1 MISKFKTGYLSG
13 NPIRVEYDDSVSG
26 SQNDEAIKEIGRN
39 NDIDTLNRNLIRD
52 LSQVGRAYELIY
64 RSEDD
69 QTRIKQ
75 LSPLNTFI
83 IYDNSLEDNSLV
95 AVRYYSADLFSDAHQ
110 TVEVYTSTNIHV
122 LDYSEDLKRGFCHC
136 SRIWHCTDYGIFEQH

>member
-1 MISKFKTGYLSG
+1 MSAVRKTTKLL
-13 NPIRVEYDDSVSG
+13 RKL
-26 SQNDEAIKEIGRN
+26 DEN

-95 AVRYYSADLFSDAHQ
+95 AVRYYSADFIL
-110 TVEVYTSTNIHV
+110 
-122 LDYSEDLKRGFCHC
+122 
-136 SRIWHCTDYGIFEQH
+136 